1 MLKLHQRWH
10 DYTLFEKLTS
20 CTLFLFPIFAVSVRH
35 WVSSLFGVLVLFGL
49 INLFRK
55 QEKIRPLQKEEM
67 FLIAIIVGYFSVFLI
82 SSAASGWGQS
92 GTYALG
98 TEIKYLLAIPIY
110 LMLRNIR
117 GEERY
122 LLAGSILAVLVG
134 GIQGLLDV
142 YVFVVPEYYGHIHAW
157 GAYGHLFIGPV
168 TLLMVGLMIPATRV
182 LRLDKRIWP
191 VLVAVGLL
199 GLATVILSLARS
211 AYLGFVVISVLSIL
225 YYLRWKKATVVIV
238 IITVLVVFSY
248 IISDKVQNRIN
259 DGVSEVT
266 NYFDTLKKYPG
277 QPEKYSAR
285 SSLGTRLEMWRST
298 QYFFAEAPWF
308 GVGRFNYKSKAQ
320 EYVNQGL
327 ANQVIANHSH
337 PHNAYIEMIMSK
349 GIFGLLALLLLMYYP
364 LYVFIKT
371 RNASRDS
378 AFAGIVLISA
388 YTIFSLTEASTFI
401 KNNFVSIYLVYLSVF
416 FSWHIREVHKD
427 ESPNIPLSQ

>member
-1 MLKLHQRWH
+1 MIVERLAK
-10 DYTLFEKLTS
+10 YS
-20 CTLFLFPIFAVSVRH
+20 IFLLPIFAVSVRH
-35 WVSSLFGVLVLFGL
+35 WVSSLFSVLVLLGL
-49 INLFRK
+49 INLFQKRK
-55 QEKIRPLQKEEM
+55 NIRPLYKEEKI
-67 FLIAIIVGYFSVFLI
+67 LIAIIIGYFGVFLI
-82 SSAASGWGQS
+82 SSVASGWGQS

-98 TEIKYLLAIPIY
+98 TDIKFLLAIPIY
-110 LMLRNIR
+110 ILLRNIS
-117 GEERY
+117 GVGFY
-122 LLAGSILAVLVG
+122 LLAGSVLGAFVG
-134 GIQGLLDV
+134 GVQGLLDV

-168 TLLMVGLMIPATRV
+168 TLLMVGLIIPATRE
-182 LRLDKRIWP
+182 LKLDKRLWP

-349 GIFGLLALLLLMYYP
+349 GVFGLLSLLLLMYYP

-371 RNASRDS
+371 RNVSRDS
-378 AFAGIVLISA
+378 AFAGIVLITA

-401 KNNFVSIYLVYLSVF
+401 KNNFVAIYLVYLSVF
-416 FSWHIREVHKD
+416 FSWHLREVHKA
-427 ESPNIPLSQ
+427 ESPQVSPSR

>member
-1 MLKLHQRWH
+1 MIVERLAK
-10 DYTLFEKLTS
+10 YS
-20 CTLFLFPIFAVSVRH
+20 IFLLPIFAVSVRH
-35 WVSSLFGVLVLFGL
+35 WVSSLFSVLVLLGL
-49 INLFRK
+49 INLFQKRK
-55 QEKIRPLQKEEM
+55 NIRPLYKEEKI
-67 FLIAIIVGYFSVFLI
+67 LIAIIIGYFGVFLI
-82 SSAASGWGQS
+82 SSVASGWGQS

-98 TEIKYLLAIPIY
+98 TDIKFLLAIPIY
-110 LMLRNIR
+110 ILLRNIS
-117 GEERY
+117 GVGFY
-122 LLAGSILAVLVG
+122 LLAGSVLGAFVG
-134 GIQGLLDV
+134 GVQGLLDV

-168 TLLMVGLMIPATRV
+168 TLLMVGLIIPATRE
-182 LRLDKRIWP
+182 LKLDKRLWP

-349 GIFGLLALLLLMYYP
+349 GVFGLLSLLLLMYYP

-371 RNASRDS
+371 RNVSRDS

>member
-1 MLKLHQRWH
+1 MIVERLAK
-10 DYTLFEKLTS
+10 YS
-20 CTLFLFPIFAVSVRH
+20 IFLLPIFAVSVRH
-35 WVSSLFGVLVLFGL
+35 WVSSLFSVLVLLGL
-49 INLFRK
+49 INLFQKRK
-55 QEKIRPLQKEEM
+55 NIRPLYKEEKI
-67 FLIAIIVGYFSVFLI
+67 LIAIIIGYFGVFLI
-82 SSAASGWGQS
+82 SSVASGWGQS

-98 TEIKYLLAIPIY
+98 TDIKFLLAIPIY
-110 LMLRNIR
+110 ILLRNIS
-117 GEERY
+117 GVGFY
-122 LLAGSILAVLVG
+122 LLAGSVLGAFVG
-134 GIQGLLDV
+134 GVQGLLDV

-168 TLLMVGLMIPATRV
+168 TLLMVGLIIPATRE
-182 LRLDKRIWP
+182 LKLDKRLWP